1 MNKSETNYLVFDV
14 ETYLIAPGRLAPRL
28 VCVSHIEGGE
38 EPCLSGRGDG
48 LALLEKS
55 LQNPPEG
62 FSRLIVGH
70 NVTYDLGV
78 IAQERWDLAPAIWE
92 KFDRG
97 HVWDTMIF
105 EQLHK
110 IARGWSKIDPVT
122 GRVPKYSLA
131 ALCKSYFDHDLEGK
145 TGDSWRFRYHEL
157 DGVPLSDWP
166 EEAKKYALEDAS
178 WTEKVF
184 RFQRDQIGDLPDF
197 KEQVKAAWALHL
209 MSAWGIRT
217 DPQAVKNLAVELKET
232 VDRSMEALKSWG
244 ILRENGTKD
253 LGKIREI
260 VAASYE
266 DPPLTAKGAISTS
279 AEVLEKSGH
288 EGLAQLAAISSEQK
302 LLNTYIPVLEAGTKL
317 PINPRFNPL
326 VDSGRTSC
334 RGPNLQNQPR
344 RGGVRECF
352 VPRPG
357 NVFVA
362 ADYHV
367 AELCSLAQVLLDL
380 YGHSGM
386 AEALQAG
393 RELHL
398 ETAAGILGIPYEEA
412 VKGHKKGDKKVKEAR
427 QLAKAANFGFPGG
440 LGAGSFRDYAQ
451 AGYGVKLEPHEAENL
466 RRTWLERYPEMNQYF
481 EDIGFRVNQSGGSF
495 QLEQIR
501 SGRIRGGVGFCD
513 GCNSYFQGL
522 TADGAKA
529 ALYEVTRE
537 CYIVKD
543 SPLYGFRPVAFI
555 HDEILLEGP
564 RGLARA
570 AAKRL
575 ETIMIEE
582 MEKFTPDIPSKADA
596 HLMEKWYKDAEPVYD
611 EKGNLLIWEPVN
623 E

>member
-1 MNKSETNYLVFDV
+1 MYFVFDV
-14 ETYLIAPGRLAPRL
+14 ETWLIGPGRLAPRL
-28 VCVSHIEGGE
+28 VCLGHVTEDTEPYLSNREEGLRDVE
-38 EPCLSGRGDG
+38 Q
-48 LALLEKS
+48 ALRDEV
-55 LQNPPEG
+55 
-62 FSRLIVGH
+62 FIVGH

-78 IAQERWDLAPAIWE
+78 IAQERWDLAPLIWE
-92 KFDRG
+92 KFDAG
-97 HVWDTMIF
+97 LVWDTMIF

-110 IARGWSKIDPVT
+110 IARGWSKIDPMT

-131 ALCKSYFDHDLEGK
+131 ALAKSYFDHEMDGK
-145 TGDSWRFRYHEL
+145 SGDSWRFKYHEL
-157 DGVPLSDWP
+157 DGVPLDEWP
-166 EEAKKYALEDAS
+166 QEAKTYALEDVK
-178 WTEKVF
+178 WTEKIF
-184 RFQRDQIGDLPDF
+184 LFQYQTIGMLPNF
-197 KEQVKAAWALHL
+197 VAQVKASWALHL

-217 DPQAVKNLAVELKET
+217 EAESVLKLRAELIKTVE
-232 VDRSMEALKSWG
+232 EANVSLREWG
-244 ILRENGTKD
+244 ILRQNGTKD
-253 LGKIREI
+253 LKRVREL
-260 VAASYE
+260 VSESYD
-266 DPPLTAKGAISTS
+266 DPPLTAKGSISTS

-288 EGLAQLAAISSEQK
+288 PGLMKLAEISSEQK
-302 LLNTYIPVLEAGTKL
+302 LLNTYIPILESGTRY

-334 RGPNLQNQPR
+334 RNPNLQNQPR

-380 YGHSGM
+380 YGHSAM

-398 ETAAGILGIPYEEA
+398 ETAAGILGISYEDA
-412 VKGHKKGDKKVKEAR
+412 VKGHKAGDKKVKEAR

-440 LGAGSFRDYAQ
+440 LGAGSFRDFAA
-451 AGYGVKLEPHEAENL
+451 AGYGVKLEPEEAEQL
-466 RRTWLERYPEMNQYF
+466 RSTWLERYPEMIQYF
-481 EDIGFRVNQSGGSF
+481 EDIGFRVNQYGGSF
-495 QLEQIR
+495 ELEQVR
-501 SGRIRGGVGFCD
+501 SNRIRGGVGFCD

-529 ALYEVTRE
+529 ALYEVVRE
-537 CYIVKD
+537 CYMVRE

-564 RGLARA
+564 VDRARG

-575 ETIMIEE
+575 EDVMISE
-582 MEKFTPDIPSKADA
+582 MQKWTPNIPTKADA

-611 EKGNLLIWEPVN
+611 EDGQLLIWEPEN
-623 E
+623 G

>member
-1 MNKSETNYLVFDV
+1 MYFVFDV
-14 ETYLIAPGRLAPRL
+14 ETWLIGPGRLAPRL
-28 VCVSHIEGGE
+28 VCLGHVTEDTEPYLSNREEGLRDVE
-38 EPCLSGRGDG
+38 Q
-48 LALLEKS
+48 ALRDEV
-55 LQNPPEG
+55 
-62 FSRLIVGH
+62 FIVGH

-78 IAQERWDLAPAIWE
+78 IAQERWDLAPLIWE
-92 KFDRG
+92 KFDAG
-97 HVWDTMIF
+97 LVWDTMIF

-110 IARGWSKIDPVT
+110 IARGWSKIDPMT

-131 ALCKSYFDHDLEGK
+131 ALAKSYFDHEMDGK
-145 TGDSWRFRYHEL
+145 SGDSWRFKYHEL
-157 DGVPLSDWP
+157 DGVPLDEWP
-166 EEAKKYALEDAS
+166 QEAKTYALEDVK
-178 WTEKVF
+178 WTEKIF
-184 RFQRDQIGDLPDF
+184 LFQYQTIGMLPNF
-197 KEQVKAAWALHL
+197 VAQVKASWALHL

-217 DPQAVKNLAVELKET
+217 EAESVLKLRAELIKTVE
-232 VDRSMEALKSWG
+232 EANVSLREWG
-244 ILRENGTKD
+244 ILRQNGTKD
-253 LGKIREI
+253 LKRVREL
-260 VAASYE
+260 VSESYD
-266 DPPLTAKGAISTS
+266 DPPLTAKGSISTS

-288 EGLAQLAAISSEQK
+288 PGLMKLAEISSEQK
-302 LLNTYIPVLEAGTKL
+302 LLNTYIPILESGTRY

-334 RGPNLQNQPR
+334 RNPNLQNQPR

-380 YGHSGM
+380 YGHSAM

-398 ETAAGILGIPYEEA
+398 ETAAGILGISYEDA
-412 VKGHKKGDKKVKEAR
+412 VKGHKVGDKKVKEAR

-440 LGAGSFRDYAQ
+440 LGAGSFRDFAA
-451 AGYGVKLEPHEAENL
+451 AGYGVKLEPEEAEQL
-466 RRTWLERYPEMNQYF
+466 RSTWLERYPEMIQYF
-481 EDIGFRVNQSGGSF
+481 EDIGFRVNQYGGSF
-495 QLEQIR
+495 ELEQVR
-501 SGRIRGGVGFCD
+501 SNRIRGGVGFCD

-529 ALYEVTRE
+529 ALYEVVRE
-537 CYIVKD
+537 CYMVRE

-564 RGLARA
+564 VDRARG

-575 ETIMIEE
+575 EDVMISE
-582 MEKFTPDIPSKADA
+582 MQKWTPNIPTKADA

-611 EKGNLLIWEPVN
+611 EDGQLLIWEPEN
-623 E
+623 G